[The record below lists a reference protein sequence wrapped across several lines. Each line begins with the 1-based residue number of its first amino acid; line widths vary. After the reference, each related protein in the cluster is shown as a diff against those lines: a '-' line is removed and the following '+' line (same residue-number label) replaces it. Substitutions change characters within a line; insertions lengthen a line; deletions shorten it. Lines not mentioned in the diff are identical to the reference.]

1 MRLYHYSNIKT
12 DKLKIDNFGYN
23 YFTLNDKKISDI
35 KRIFFYDRNDNPENL
50 FNGVK
55 YLYVKDIN
63 NNDIYDLYNDNDNLR
78 DKFKYNGVL
87 NIDKLLL
94 YVKENY
100 KGILYKINDY
110 NIINLFIDI
119 TPDEIIEL

>member
-35 KRIFFYDRNDNPENL
+35 KRIFFYDSNDNPENL

-55 YLYVKDIN
+55 YLYVKDID
-63 NNDIYDLYNDNDNLR
+63 NNDIYNLYEDNDNLT

-110 NIINLFIDI
+110 NVINLFTDI
-119 TPDEIIEL
+119 IPDNVVKL